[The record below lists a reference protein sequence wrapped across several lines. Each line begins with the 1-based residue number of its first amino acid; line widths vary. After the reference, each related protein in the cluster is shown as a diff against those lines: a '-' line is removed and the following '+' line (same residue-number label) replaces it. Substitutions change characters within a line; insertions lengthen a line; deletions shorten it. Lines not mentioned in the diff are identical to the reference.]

1 MARYM
6 RVVTYARVSTKSQ
19 GERGTSLEDQENRF
33 SEWIA
38 ASGNVC
44 VHGYKESKSGGDIA
58 HRKQFLAMLEELPLF
73 DPRVDAVVVDSL
85 DRFTRD
91 KFLGIEK
98 LGALRD
104 MGIKLWELEKSDETP
119 LDLTSEADRNY
130 VWQKFADAEGE
141 RNRIQ
146 KRQIKRYKEQR
157 NRNATTTNRPPFG
170 LRLAGDRKGNR
181 TVEADPGNADI
192 VRDVDDRIIA
202 GESQNSI
209 LQSLRPIPGAWRSR
223 RGLTLALKNEA
234 YVDAKV
240 RTVAVQRRLLEI
252 LATRRQ
258 AYGEDRN
265 TKSRRV
271 HSLSGLMA
279 CKHCVDKGI
288 APEDALMH
296 GRYVIKNK
304 NQENIVCDGRRKGE
318 RQHPKEFWV
327 STHKVLGLIVDKL
340 EWLRKEEVAQAV
352 LAKWAQEPKTDKTAR
367 QRRMYERQL
376 AECDNR
382 ETKLDEEVDSAIAL
396 LARSQGTVAAE
407 MELRI
412 ERAGQDRLA
421 LKAERAAI
429 SQRLRDLPA
438 RQASAE
444 LTVQSLQ
451 ARAGAFPLMPGEL
464 LPASPDADVVLDSKG
479 NIIEFT
485 GVTMPS
491 IREALAPW
499 VTAIGPPLLE
509 RRQRKKWRPEV
520 ELHWPLVDAV
530 VKGLRQTKPP
540 DYGPEA
546 HDVTD
551 TPIATVL
558 SPGKPPRIIMR
569 SKTR

>member
-1 MARYM
+1 
-6 RVVTYARVSTKSQ
+6 
-19 GERGTSLEDQENRF
+19 
-33 SEWIA
+33 
-38 ASGNVC
+38 
-44 VHGYKESKSGGDIA
+44 
-58 HRKQFLAMLEELPLF
+58 MLEELPLF
-73 DPRVDAVVVDSL
+73 EPRIDAVVVDSL

-91 KFLGIEK
+91 KFLGIEM
-98 LGALRD
+98 LGKLRD
-104 MGIKLWELEKSDETP
+104 MGVKLWELENSDEQP
-119 LDLTSEADRNY
+119 LDVSGEADRNY
-130 VWQKFADAEGE
+130 IWQKFADAEGE
-141 RNRIQ
+141 RNRIK
-146 KRQIKRYKEQR
+146 KRQKKRYDEQR
-157 NRNATTTNRPPFG
+157 KRNATTTNRPPFG

-181 TVEADPGNADI
+181 TLEADPKNVEI
-192 VRDVDDRIIA
+192 VRDVDERMIA

-209 LQSLRPIPGAWRSR
+209 LESLKPVPGAWRSR

-234 YVDAKV
+234 YVQAKV

-265 TKSRRV
+265 TKSQRV
-271 HSLSGLMA
+271 HPLSGLVA

-304 NQENIVCDGRRKGE
+304 NQENLVCDGRRKGE
-318 RQHPKEFWV
+318 RQHPREFWV

-340 EWLRKEEVAQAV
+340 EWLRKEKVALAV
-352 LAKWAQEPKTDKTAR
+352 LEKWAQEPKTDKTAR

-382 ETKLDEEVDSAIAL
+382 EAKLDEEVDAAIAL
-396 LARSQGTVAAE
+396 LARSQGAIAAE

-421 LKAERAAI
+421 LKAERAAT

-464 LPASPDADVVLDSKG
+464 LPANPDAGVVLDGEG

-491 IREALAPW
+491 LREALAPW

-509 RRQRKKWRPEV
+509 RRERKKWRPQV
-520 ELHWPLVDAV
+520 ELHWPLVDLV
-530 VKGLRQTKPP
+530 VKGLRQTRPP
-540 DYGPEA
+540 DYGPEVYDA
-546 HDVTD
+546 TD

-558 SPGKPPRIIMR
+558 SPGKTSRTVTR
-569 SKTR
+569 TKTR